1 MMVCAPPVEKLVVV
15 VAAPFATVIGLSGV
29 PSTVNVTV
37 PVGAAVP
44 ALWVTVAVSV
54 TVAPVAGLDGEAA
67 TVVVVPA
74 LAATEV
80 NAAARLDAL
89 TDPNPVAWS
98 YPVSAE

>member
-1 MMVCAPPVEKLVVV
+1 VWVPPVEKLVVV
-15 VAAPFATVIGLSGV
+15 VAKPFASVTGLSAV
-29 PSTVNVTV
+29 PSIVNVTV

-44 ALWVTVAVSV
+44 VLWVTVAVSV
-54 TVAPVAGLDGEAA
+54 TVTPVAGLEGEAA

-80 NAAARLDAL
+80 NAVARLDAF
-89 TDPNPVAWS
+89 TEPNPVAWS